1 MGLIDS
7 VILMV
12 LGGLATV
19 FIAVISRLL
28 ADDIKAWLPK
38 LTDRYIEQAVNGLPE
53 QERERFAEEWRSY
66 VNDTPGDISKL
77 VVAFGFLHASSRMAR
92 SARVSVQEIAV
103 PTAERVAA
111 GLILMAL
118 APMIG
123 VVAFLIRIE
132 SGSPVMFRRPASI
145 NNSKSPYIFKF
156 VTIQSERSSDGSVK
170 MTRIG
175 GFLRKTRIDELPI
188 LFNVVQGTVRL
199 PISIAILKKIFF
211 W

>member
-38 LTDRYIEQAVNGLPE
+38 LTDRYIEQAVKGLPE

-111 GLILMAL
+111 TDGTSADDRGCRFFDQDRKWITRY
-118 APMIG
+118 
-123 VVAFLIRIE
+123 V
-132 SGSPVMFRRPASI
+132 
-145 NNSKSPYIFKF
+145 SKTSFY
-156 VTIQSERSSDGSVK
+156 
-170 MTRIG
+170 
-175 GFLRKTRIDELPI
+175 
-188 LFNVVQGTVRL
+188 
-199 PISIAILKKIFF
+199 
-211 W
+211 